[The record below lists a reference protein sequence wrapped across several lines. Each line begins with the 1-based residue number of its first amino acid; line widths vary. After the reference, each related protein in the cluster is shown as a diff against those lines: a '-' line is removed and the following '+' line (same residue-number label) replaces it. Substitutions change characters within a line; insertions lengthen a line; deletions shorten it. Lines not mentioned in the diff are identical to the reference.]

1 METEDLP
8 SWDEDRAR
16 EIVGKT
22 VLLGLTFATADGDVI
37 GQVQRHGIVEH
48 AHPDEGIVDPDL
60 TSTWEIR
67 SPREEDDT
75 PDRREARLS
84 EARRFG
90 FPAD

>member
-1 METEDLP
+1 MPTEDRP

-16 EIVGKT
+16 EIRGKT

-37 GQVQRHGIVEH
+37 EQVQRHGIVEH
-48 AHPDEGIVDPDL
+48 AHPEG
-60 TSTWEIR
+60 
-67 SPREEDDT
+67 DDT
-75 PDRREARLS
+75 PERREARLS